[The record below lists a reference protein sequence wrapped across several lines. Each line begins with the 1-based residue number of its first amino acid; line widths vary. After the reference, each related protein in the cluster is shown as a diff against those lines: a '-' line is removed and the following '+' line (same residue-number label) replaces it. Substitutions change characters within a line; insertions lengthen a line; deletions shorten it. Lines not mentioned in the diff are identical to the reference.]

1 MNPPYR
7 APSATQ
13 REAAMALKK
22 FRRSTTDR
30 RIAGLFGGLGDSLQI
45 DPTYLR
51 LAFLLLAIVT
61 GVIPC
66 VIAYAIGWAITQEGT
81 GEGDSGQ
88 GADSGPQ
95 A

>member
-1 MNPPYR
+1 
-7 APSATQ
+7 
-13 REAAMALKK
+13 MALQK

-30 RIAGLFGGLGDSLQI
+30 RIAGLFGGLGDSLRI

-51 LAFLLLAIVT
+51 LGFLLLAIVT

-66 VIAYAIGWAITQEGT
+66 VIAYAIGWVITQEGPVD
-81 GEGDSGQ
+81 GSSGQ

-95 A
+95 S

>member
-1 MNPPYR
+1 
-7 APSATQ
+7 
-13 REAAMALKK
+13 MALQK

-30 RIAGLFGGLGDSLQI
+30 KLAGLFGGLGDSLQI

-51 LAFLLLAIVT
+51 LGFLLLAIVT

-66 VIAYAIGWAITQEGT
+66 LIAYAIGWAITLEGPADGT
-81 GEGDSGQ
+81 GPQDDNREN
-88 GADSGPQ
+88 GP

>member
-1 MNPPYR
+1 
-7 APSATQ
+7 
-13 REAAMALKK
+13 MALQK

-66 VIAYAIGWAITQEGT
+66 VIAYAIGWAITQEGPADGDTARGT
-81 GEGDSGQ
+81 GS
-88 GADSGPQ
+88 APQ